1 MQRLVNIEIDGI
13 LRMSSKL
20 TATMPMRHAYM
31 AHDANITGQL
41 RQVTLGSVGHAGIR
55 SHPDACLFLSADFNP
70 DDDDNQDDCNH
81 NTHRLSPPFPAFPRR
96 GLRPMTQRHPAVSAP
111 NILPGDGLVKSNRQ
125 NNISS
130 IIYHIFMGVHENF
143 RLI

>member
-20 TATMPMRHAYM
+20 TAAMPMRHAYM
-31 AHDANITGQL
+31 VHDANITGQL

-70 DDDDNQDDCNH
+70 DDDDNRNDCNP
-81 NTHRLSPPFPAFPRR
+81 NAHRLSPPLPPFAGP
-96 GLRPMTQRHPAVSAP
+96 GLQPMTRSAFAAVSTY
-111 NILPGDGLVKSNRQ
+111 NILPDTTISNQ
-125 NNISS
+125 NYLNYIC
-130 IIYHIFMGVHENF
+130 I
-143 RLI
+143 